1 MNSQHGMVLIVDDNE
16 VVREVVRS
24 VVKALGFSKIVEAEN
39 GSEAWSEVQR
49 AMTGEKNLRLV
60 ISDVD
65 MPAMNGLEFLSKLRK
80 HPHTNHL
87 PVIMLTAHAEREI
100 IIQAVHGGVTG
111 YIIKPF
117 DMETVRTRIEE
128 TLSKSLSEAAA

>member
-1 MNSQHGMVLIVDDNE
+1 MSSQHGMVLIVDDNE

-24 VVKALGFSKIVEAEN
+24 VVKELGFSKIVEAEN
-39 GSEAWSEVQR
+39 GSDAWLEVQK
-49 AMTGEKNLRLV
+49 AMVEEKNLRLI

-65 MPAMNGLEFLSKLRK
+65 MPAMNGLEFLGKLRK
-80 HPHTNHL
+80 HPHTSQL
-87 PVIMLTAHAEREI
+87 PVIMLTGHAEREI

-117 DMETVRTRIEE
+117 DMETVRTRIQE
-128 TLSKSLSEAAA
+128 TLGKAISAVAA